1 MFVKY
6 FADDGTEFSTEEA
19 CQFYENKLGHSKMP
33 LMFDEQKDAITP
45 DAIINEKVSLAY
57 VAYLFFR
64 SHEEYE
70 NFRFWSDY
78 YGYEAPEFGG
88 EYVIYP
94 KRFFWNDPSG
104 YDGEWCDL
112 DAEIKRLEE
121 IKEFFEKGASQAPF
135 FVI

>member
-1 MFVKY
+1 MIVKY
-6 FADDGTEFSTEEA
+6 FADDGTEFESEED
-19 CQFYENKLGHSKMP
+19 CQFYENRLGHSKIP
-33 LMFDEQKDAITP
+33 LMFDARENPITP
-45 DAIINEKVSLAY
+45 EAIINGTESLAY
-57 VAYLFFR
+57 VAYLLFR
-64 SHEEYE
+64 SLEEYE

-88 EYVIYP
+88 EYAIYP

-121 IKEFFEKGASQAPF
+121 IKEFFEKGA
-135 FVI
+135 